1 MHPELI
7 NKLHSSTD
15 GCGRDSLECLG
26 HMGLNVHCIVE
37 GENDPAILV
46 DHVSLAPRKQAH
58 EVVGDTKGLSEDA
71 VGIAE

>member
-1 MHPELI
+1 
-7 NKLHSSTD
+7 
-15 GCGRDSLECLG
+15 
-26 HMGLNVHCIVE
+26 MGLNVHCIVE
-37 GENDPAILV
+37 GENNPAILV